1 MGSLALIGTV
11 ALTAPVV
18 SPAWA
23 QPAVPAASSQ
33 SKPATAKRS
42 TARPAL
48 RGTAARRAAAR
59 RKVVRMPASPTDP
72 VKDAALVID
81 GATGKVL
88 YARNENATRYP
99 ASLTKMM
106 TLYMLFEALKAG
118 KLTMQTPLPVSAHAQ
133 RQRPTKLNLRKGQ
146 TIAVED
152 AIRATVIRSAN
163 DVAVVIA
170 EALGGTEGNFALQM
184 TAKARSL
191 GMNETNFHNA
201 SGLPSPLQITTAT
214 DMAILGRRIAYDFPQ
229 HFHYFALPGFT
240 YKGTWYPTHD
250 NLIGRYDGAD
260 GIKTGYTNASGF
272 NLVSSVVRD
281 NRHIVAVVMGGRTAI
296 RRDLEMIRI
305 LDEAFGQVAANPT
318 LVASRPVPWHAYG
331 GTTPV
336 VTASLSVSP
345 QAPAQSLPQSL
356 VTPPRSNNPFAGLM
370 AMAPPAL
377 GGPKFVDEDS
387 AERKVASDEDGT
399 VLSGP
404 IARQPAVPNAVVN
417 GPVLPAPNM
426 VRPLARTNVPSGP
439 IPAIRPSPRPDFSTA
454 MVARNMSVVPAVR
467 PSPRPGPGPGDL
479 AGVAVARNMSM
490 PPPPQ
495 PRPSLQAVIPEGD
508 TDTPQPVAGRNWTI
522 QIGAYA
528 DQALARAQLA
538 AYADKARDVLGQA
551 SRIVTPASSADG
563 KTVWRAR
570 FGLFGEDQAREVCS
584 RLSQRGQTC
593 FAAVAA
599 AR

>member
-1 MGSLALIGTV
+1 
-11 ALTAPVV
+11 
-18 SPAWA
+18 
-23 QPAVPAASSQ
+23 
-33 SKPATAKRS
+33 
-42 TARPAL
+42 
-48 RGTAARRAAAR
+48 
-59 RKVVRMPASPTDP
+59 
-72 VKDAALVID
+72 
-81 GATGKVL
+81 
-88 YARNENATRYP
+88 
-99 ASLTKMM
+99 
-106 TLYMLFEALKAG
+106 
-118 KLTMQTPLPVSAHAQ
+118 
-133 RQRPTKLNLRKGQ
+133 LRKGQ

-184 TAKARSL
+184 TAKARQL

-201 SGLPSPLQITTAT
+201 SGLPSPLQITTAS
-214 DMAILGRRIAYDFPQ
+214 DMAILGRRLAYDFPQ

-305 LDEAFGQVAANPT
+305 LDEAFVQVSANPT

-331 GTTPV
+331 ATTPV
-336 VTASLSVSP
+336 VTASLSISP

-356 VTPPRSNNPFAGLM
+356 VTPPRSTNPFAGLM

-377 GGPKFVDEDS
+377 GGPKFEDEDS
-387 AERKVASDEDGT
+387 AERKVASDEDAT

-426 VRPLARTNVPSGP
+426 VRPLARANVPAGP
-439 IPAIRPSPRPDFSTA
+439 IPAIRPSPRPDISTE

-467 PSPRPGPGPGDL
+467 PSPRPADL
-479 AGVAVARNMSM
+479 AGVAVARNMSV

-495 PRPSLQAVIPEGD
+495 PRPSLQAVVPEGD

-528 DQALARAQLA
+528 DQTLARAQLA

-551 SRIVTPASSADG
+551 SRIVTPAAGADG

-593 FAAVAA
+593 FAAVAQ